1 MEKPVFTVY
10 FQEGVD
16 GYIIAECVDIP
27 GCMSQ
32 GRTME
37 EATNNVKDAIA
48 ACLQVMLEDR
58 VQGQRGRRRRLTKTI
73 AKKEFQVG
81 ALQMEWV

>member
-37 EATNNVKDAIA
+37 EAANNIKDAIA
-48 ACLQVMLEDR
+48 ACLQVMLEDQ
-58 VQGQRGRRRRLTKTI
+58 VQGQRRQRQRLTKTI
-73 AKKEFQVG
+73 AKKEFKVG
-81 ALQMEWV
+81 ALQMELV

>member
-10 FQEGVD
+10 FQDGAD

-37 EATNNVKDAIA
+37 EAANNIKDAIA
-48 ACLQVMLEDR
+48 ACLQVMLEDLR
-58 VQGQRGRRRRLTKTI
+58 VFVSSCLCGR
-73 AKKEFQVG
+73 
-81 ALQMEWV
+81 